1 MEYTGLDVLVTW
13 MFFGFNVYMAKVC
26 LVNFQGPFG
35 MFLMG
40 LNAGAAF
47 GSLALLCKMFFG

>member
-1 MEYTGLDVLVTW
+1 MEYTGLDVLFVW
-13 MFFGFNVYMAKVC
+13 MLLGLNIYVAKLC
-26 LVNFQGPFG
+26 FVNLQGPFG

-47 GSLALLCKMFFG
+47 GNIALLCKIFLT